1 MKAPLKNEQLTNG
14 RTTNGRTR
22 ESSGNLNIFSRNRN
36 PLVSRQVSSVGVSQ
50 NKWHDNQG
58 EITPDLHV
66 YSSSSGD
73 GCNIRALQKAFCF
86 FGSLLVTVPT
96 YSLYPRGEGGTPPN
110 NRQKKSSSNDCSYCS
125 FAAVCLLVPLEW
137 AVKSRAY

>member
-1 MKAPLKNEQLTNG
+1 MKAPKNEQLSNG

-58 EITPDLHV
+58 EITPDLYV
-66 YSSSSGD
+66 
-73 GCNIRALQKAFCF
+73 CVFILIRRWLQHSRSAKSVLF
-86 FGSLLVTVPT
+86 FWVASCHSFYVLIVSEG
-96 YSLYPRGEGGTPPN
+96 GEGGTPPN

-125 FAAVCLLVPLEW
+125 FAAVCLPVPTR
-137 AVKSRAY
+137 VGCQK